1 MKEGIENRIALLVFL
16 FCMASAV
23 SGRCQLKCDTIRAGN
38 QYIIAEYPA
47 ISKSYIQNYEE
58 GFFKTIICLE
68 DTAFITIH
76 CGAMMN
82 VPLTQMSD
90 KTITSE
96 FRLNKD
102 IRITRGYSVKNNRR
116 KYFREDNYFKYGV
129 NIVYDNI
136 DENNINKYEQYF
148 NNIKIYR
155 KDIPEKKRIGQLLE
169 FSAFEVDSIVYT
181 LRADNMFLCADITRD
196 RFDEWKHRC
205 SSTVLKDKSHIQE
218 VVNALKICT
227 IDSILPYDSNTV
239 VKNIKFVMFMSSG
252 NIEVAWFNEDKIDV
266 WGRVLFFTKD
276 DVVVLW
282 IAQTGVLDIGKYRCS
297 NGLTLK
303 NVLRRYLPE

>member
-1 MKEGIENRIALLVFL
+1 MV
-16 FCMASAV
+16 SAV

-155 KDIPEKKRIGQLLE
+155 KDVNESEKVELIPET
-169 FSAFEVDSIVYT
+169 SAFDADSIVYT
-181 LRADNMFLCADITRD
+181 PRPSDLYLCSFGKALQKATGKTGKG
-196 RFDEWKHRC
+196 FEAHHTLPQKHR
-205 SSTVLKDKSHIQE
+205 SKFEKLGINIDEPGNVVWRETKNHRSNSKKVSDDWDTIFSDKTKSKNYTKEQILNFRNEIETKWFGNSPGLFRTVK
-218 VVNALKICT
+218 T
-227 IDSILPYDSNTV
+227 ILIY
-239 VKNIKFVMFMSSG
+239 
-252 NIEVAWFNEDKIDV
+252 E
-266 WGRVLFFTKD
+266 
-276 DVVVLW
+276 
-282 IAQTGVLDIGKYRCS
+282 
-297 NGLTLK
+297 
-303 NVLRRYLPE
+303 NVL